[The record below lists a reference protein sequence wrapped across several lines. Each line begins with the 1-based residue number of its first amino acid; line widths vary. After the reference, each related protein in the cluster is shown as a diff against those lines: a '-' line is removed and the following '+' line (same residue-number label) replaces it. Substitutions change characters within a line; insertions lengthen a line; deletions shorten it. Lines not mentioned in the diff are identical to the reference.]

1 MRVMHWKRAKITLVA
16 IAPLFV
22 VACATDYYFGEEPSV
37 ATSTEPQGTPL
48 PSGDGAPA
56 APAGDM
62 HLEEIVV
69 TGTRISA
76 RGSQSTA
83 RRDQRADRELE
94 RLAAR
99 SHARAAEEHERVR
112 QRWLKRQE
120 GPKDALARASAG
132 EEVWVIARADE
143 ATADDD
149 RPGTGSMLTLVSD
162 GPGLPPVRVPLPL
175 EHTAVTASVDG
186 YIGSVNVR
194 QSFSNPYATK
204 IEAVYAFPLPEKAAV
219 SEFVMIIGDRRI
231 RGILREKEEAKA
243 IYNEAR
249 RQGYQASLL
258 LQQRPNIF
266 QQKVANI
273 EPGKAIDVDIRYFHT
288 LPYVDGWYSFV
299 FPTVVGPRFNPPGS
313 TDPIEALPRGARP
326 KGDVT
331 AVTYLHPSERSGHDI
346 SIDLRIDAGVDIE
359 GLRATHE
366 IVSKT
371 VSEGVVEISLA
382 DEAVIPNRDFVL
394 DFKVAGDTL
403 RSNLMTWEDADSG
416 QGYFSMMLYPPAT
429 VGSLERRPMEM
440 VFVLD
445 CSGSMRGKPMRQAK
459 AAIRAALDNL
469 QSGDTF
475 QIIRFSSDA
484 SQLGS
489 VPLAATRENIARG
502 QQYLRGLS
510 STGGTKM
517 IEGVR
522 AALQF
527 PHDPERLRFVTFL
540 TDGYIGNE
548 TEVIGAVHDLVGD
561 ARVFSFGVGNSVNR
575 YLMERMAKEGRGAVA
590 YLGLDD
596 SGKKIMD
603 AFFERISHPAMT
615 DIEIDWGRMAVSS
628 VYPSTLP
635 DLFVG
640 RPVFVTGTYRGTLD
654 SITVSGLADNETQQF
669 VVAGRQEGDAN
680 LAKLWARLK
689 IADYADKQAWQQ
701 DPYGELAAT
710 IRDTAL
716 EYQLM
721 SEYTA
726 FVAVDAS
733 RRTEGGYGVTVQQ
746 AVPVPDGVRYDTTV
760 NDETR

>member
-1 MRVMHWKRAKITLVA
+1 MKAMHWKHAKMGLVT
-16 IAPLFV
+16 IASMTI
-22 VACATDYYFGEEPSV
+22 VACASGHHDAAREPGVVIS
-37 ATSTEPQGTPL
+37 SEPQGTPL
-48 PSGDGAPA
+48 PGGDGQASTA
-56 APAGDM
+56 M
-62 HLEEIVV
+62 HEDDALVEEVVV
-69 TGTRISA
+69 TAA
-76 RGSQSTA
+76 RGSRLREQKEDAELRQVRALSHAMIA
-83 RRDQRADRELE
+83 RRFESD
-94 RLAAR
+94 
-99 SHARAAEEHERVR
+99 R
-112 QRWLKRQE
+112 QRWLEKQRGTDQT
-120 GPKDALARASAG
+120 LSRVNVG

-143 ATADDD
+143 TTADDD

-162 GPGLPPVRVPLPL
+162 GQGLPPVRVPLPL

-194 QSFSNPYATK
+194 QSFSNPYSTK
-204 IEAVYAFPLPEKAAV
+204 IEAVYVFPLPEKAAV
-219 SEFVMIIGDRRI
+219 SEFVMVIGERRI

-258 LQQRPNIF
+258 LQQRPNVF
-266 QQKVANI
+266 QQKVANL

-288 LPYVDGWYSFV
+288 LTYVDGWYSFV

-313 TDPIEALPRGARP
+313 KEPIQALPRGAAP
-326 KGDVT
+326 GAGGT
-331 AVTYLHPSERSGHDI
+331 AVTYLDPSERSGHDI
-346 SIDLRIDAGVDIE
+346 SIDLRIDAGVEIE

-366 IVSKT
+366 IVSES
-371 VSEGVVEISLA
+371 VSESVVEVSLA
-382 DEAVIPNRDFVL
+382 NEAVIPNRDFVL
-394 DFKVAGDTL
+394 DFKVAGSRL
-403 RSNLMTWEDADSG
+403 RSNLMTWEDAQTG
-416 QGYFSMMLYPPAT
+416 QGYFSMMLYPPET
-429 VGSLERRPMEM
+429 PGNLERRPMEM

-445 CSGSMRGKPMRQAK
+445 CSGSMRGRPMRQAK
-459 AAIRAALDNL
+459 DAILAALDNL
-469 QSGDTF
+469 KPGDTF

-484 SQLGS
+484 SQLGDA
-489 VPLAATRENIARG
+489 PLPATRKNIAAAREYV
-502 QQYLRGLS
+502 QRLS
-510 STGGTKM
+510 GNGGTMM

-548 TEVIGAVHDLVGD
+548 TDVIGAVHDLVGD
-561 ARVFSFGVGNSVNR
+561 ARIFSFGVGNAVNR
-575 YLMERMAKEGRGAVA
+575 FLMERMAKEGRGAVA
-590 YLGLDD
+590 YLGLND

-603 AFFERISHPAMT
+603 AFFERISHPVMT
-615 DIEIDWGRMAVSS
+615 DLAIDWGRMQVSS

-640 RPVFVTGTYRGTLD
+640 RPVFVTGTYQGIVD
-654 SITVSGLADNETQQF
+654 SVSVSGLAGGETRQF
-669 VVAGRQEGDAN
+669 VVSGRQGGDAN

-689 IADYADKQAWQQ
+689 IADYADKQTWQQ

-721 SEYTA
+721 SAYTA

-733 RRTEGGYGVTVQQ
+733 RRTEGSYGVSVQQ

-760 NDETR
+760 NEGAE

>member
-1 MRVMHWKRAKITLVA
+1 MKALHRKHARTTLVM
-16 IAPLFV
+16 IATLLV
-22 VACATDYYFGEEPSV
+22 AACASNYYEGATGAGV
-37 ATSTEPQGTPL
+37 ATSSEPQGTPL
-48 PSGDGAPA
+48 PSGNAPA
-56 APAGDM
+56 SAHENDSEFGMIEEILVTGARAPARRMQRDEAE
-62 HLEEIVV
+62 LE
-69 TGTRISA
+69 
-76 RGSQSTA
+76 A
-83 RRDQRADRELE
+83 RR
-94 RLAAR
+94 AR
-99 SHARAAEEHERVR
+99 SHATAAQRYELKR
-112 QRWLKRQE
+112 QRWLEKQQ
-120 GPKDALARASAG
+120 GPDQALSRVNAG
-132 EEVWVIARADE
+132 EEVWVIARAGE
-143 ATADDD
+143 VAVDDD

-175 EHTAVTASVDG
+175 QHTAVTASVEG

-194 QSFSNPYATK
+194 QSFSNPYSTK
-204 IEAVYAFPLPEKAAV
+204 IEAVYVFPLPEKAAV
-219 SEFVMIIGDRRI
+219 SEFVMIIGERRI

-243 IYNEAR
+243 IYDEAR

-273 EPGKAIDVDIRYFHT
+273 EPGKAIDIDIRYFHT

-313 TDPIEALPRGARP
+313 KDPIKAAPRGATP
-326 KGDVT
+326 GSDGTTVS
-331 AVTYLHPSERSGHDI
+331 YLDPSERSGHDI
-346 SIDLRIDAGVDIE
+346 SINLRIDAGVEIE

-366 IVSKT
+366 IVSEQ
-371 VSEGVVEISLA
+371 VSPNIADVSLA
-382 DEAVIPNRDFVL
+382 AEAVIPNRDFVL

-403 RSNLMTWEDADSG
+403 RSNLMTWEDEESG
-416 QGYFSMMLYPPAT
+416 KGYFSMMLYPPAT
-429 VGSLERRPMEM
+429 LRNLERRPMEM

-445 CSGSMRGKPMRQAK
+445 CSGSMNGKPMQQAK
-459 AAIRAALDNL
+459 AAILAALDNL
-469 QSGDTF
+469 VPGDTF
-475 QIIRFSSDA
+475 QVIRFSSDA
-484 SQLGS
+484 SQLGDA
-489 VPLAATRENIARG
+489 PLPATRENIAAARD
-502 QQYLRGLS
+502 YVRRLS
-510 STGGTKM
+510 GTGGTMM

-522 AALQF
+522 AALKF

-548 TEVIGAVHDLVGD
+548 AEVIGAVHELVGE

-575 YLMERMAKEGRGAVA
+575 FLMERMAKEGRGAVA

-596 SGKKIMD
+596 SGKEVMD

-615 DIEIDWGRMAVSS
+615 DIAIDWGRMQVSS
-628 VYPSTLP
+628 VYPSSLP

-640 RPVFVTGTYRGTLD
+640 RPVFVTGTYQGTVD
-654 SITVSGLADNETQQF
+654 SVSVSGLAGGETQQF
-669 VVAGRQEGDAN
+669 VISSRQDGDAN

-689 IADYADKQAWQQ
+689 IADYADKQTWQS
-701 DPYGELAAT
+701 DPYGEFAAT

-721 SEYTA
+721 SAYTA

-733 RRTEGGYGVTVQQ
+733 RQTDGSYGVTVQQ

-760 NDETR
+760 N

>member
-1 MRVMHWKRAKITLVA
+1 MKPMHWKQARIVLVT
-16 IAPLFV
+16 IASLFI
-22 VACATDYYFGEEPSV
+22 VACATDYFDGGAGPGN
-37 ATSTEPQGTPL
+37 ATSSEPQGTPL
-48 PSGDGAPA
+48 PSSDGPAPA
-56 APAGDM
+56 YEGDM
-62 HLEEIVV
+62 QLEEVIV
-69 TGTRISA
+69 
-76 RGSQSTA
+76 TA
-83 RRDQRADRELE
+83 SRASGRRDQKVDKELE
-94 RLAAR
+94 AMRGR
-99 SHARAAEEHERVR
+99 SHARAAEDYERVR
-112 QRWLKRQE
+112 QRWLKKQQ
-120 GPKDALARASAG
+120 GPSQALSRVSAG

-143 ATADDD
+143 TTVDDD

-162 GPGLPPVRVPLPL
+162 GPGLPAVRVPLPL
-175 EHTAVTASVDG
+175 EHTAVTASVEG

-194 QSFSNPYATK
+194 QSFSNPFATK
-204 IEAVYAFPLPEKAAV
+204 IEAVYVFPLPEKAAV

-273 EPGKAIDVDIRYFHT
+273 EPGKAIDIDIRYFHT

-313 TDPIEALPRGARP
+313 SAPIEALPRGTIHGAS
-326 KGDVT
+326 D
-331 AVTYLHPSERSGHDI
+331 AAITYLHPSERSGHDI
-346 SIDLRIDAGVDIE
+346 SIDIRIDAGVEIE

-366 IVSKT
+366 IVSER
-371 VSEGVVEISLA
+371 VSEGVVQVSLA
-382 DEAVIPNRDFVL
+382 NESVLPNRDFVL

-403 RSNLMTWEDADSG
+403 RSNLMTWKDAESG

-429 VGSLERRPMEM
+429 LVDLKRRPMEM

-445 CSGSMRGKPMRQAK
+445 CSGSMSGKPMQQAK
-459 AAIRAALDNL
+459 SAILAALDRL
-469 QSGDTF
+469 EPGDTF
-475 QIIRFSSDA
+475 QIIRFSTNA
-484 SQLGS
+484 SQLGN
-489 VPLAATRENIARG
+489 VPLAATRENIAVARK
-502 QQYLRGLS
+502 YVRSLS
-510 STGGTKM
+510 GTGGTMM

-527 PHDPERLRFVTFL
+527 PQDPARLRFVTFL
-540 TDGYIGNE
+540 TDGFIGNE
-548 TEVIGAVHDLVGD
+548 AEIIGAVREFVGD

-575 YLMERMAKEGRGAVA
+575 FLMERMAKEGRGAVA

-615 DIEIDWGRMAVSS
+615 DIAIDWGRMQVSS

-640 RPVFVTGTYRGTLD
+640 RPVFVTGTYQGIVD
-654 SITVSGLADNETQQF
+654 SISVSGLAGNETQQF
-669 VVAGRQEGDAN
+669 VVGGRQNGSAN

-689 IADYADKQAWQQ
+689 IADYADKQTWQH

-716 EYQLM
+716 KYQLM
-721 SEYTA
+721 SAYTA

-733 RRTEGGYGVTVQQ
+733 HRTEGSYGVTVQQ

-760 NDETR
+760 NDGTR